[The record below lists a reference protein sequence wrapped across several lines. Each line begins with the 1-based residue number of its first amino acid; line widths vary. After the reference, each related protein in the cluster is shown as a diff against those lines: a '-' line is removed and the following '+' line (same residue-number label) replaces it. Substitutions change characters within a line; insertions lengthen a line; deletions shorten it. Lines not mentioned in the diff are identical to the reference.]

1 MKSNWSKIKLGDVAK
16 IQGGYPFKSSDFI
29 DSGNIVLKIKNVQKG
44 KINLDDCG
52 YVNDNIAEIS
62 KEYLL
67 ENDDVLI
74 CMTGSSPN
82 APASVVGRVALFN
95 KNKYGNCL
103 INQRIGRFLINEKI
117 ANKKFI
123 YYVFY
128 QDKTLKWLVGN
139 SSGSANQAN
148 ISNKTIENYEF
159 ELPSLL
165 EQNKIVNI
173 LANID
178 DKIELNNSLNNN
190 LEQQAQAIFN
200 NKFVNIESIP
210 NNWETSNLSTIA
222 DYLNG
227 LAMQKFRPN
236 NDEIGIPVLK
246 IKELRQGF
254 CDNQSDLCSPNIKSE
269 YLINDGDVIFSW
281 SGTLWLDLWCSGF
294 WGLNQHLFKV
304 TSSKYDKW
312 FYYFWTKYHLNKFIA
327 IAADKATT
335 MGHIKREDLDK
346 SEVLIPDDETYT
358 QLTSLLSPIL
368 ELIIKNKVENRQL
381 IQLRDTLLPKLMSGE
396 IDVSNVDISTDKLS
410 FSEK

>member
-1 MKSNWSKIKLGDVAK
+1 MKSNWKKFLIADLCSNVTSGGTPKSTNSEYYDGGTIPWLNTKEVKFNRIYNTEKCITELGLKNSSAKWIKQNNVIIAMYGATAGNVAINKIPLTTNQACCNLEINENIADYKYIYYYLLNNYNVLSSMAN
-16 IQGGYPFKSSDFI
+16 GGAQQNLNS
-29 DSGNIVLKIKNVQKG
+29 LQIKNF
-44 KINLDDCG
+44 
-52 YVNDNIAEIS
+52 EI
-62 KEYLL
+62 L
-67 ENDDVLI
+67 
-74 CMTGSSPN
+74 
-82 APASVVGRVALFN
+82 
-95 KNKYGNCL
+95 
-103 INQRIGRFLINEKI
+103 
-117 ANKKFI
+117 
-123 YYVFY
+123 
-128 QDKTLKWLVGN
+128 
-139 SSGSANQAN
+139 
-148 ISNKTIENYEF
+148 
-159 ELPSLL
+159 LPSLN
-165 EQNKIVNI
+165 EQRQIASI
-173 LANID
+173 LSIID

-281 SGTLWLDLWCSGF
+281 SGTLWLDLWCSGLC
-294 WGLNQHLFKV
+294 GLNQHLFKV

-396 IDVSNVDISTDKLS
+396 IDVTNVDISTDKLS